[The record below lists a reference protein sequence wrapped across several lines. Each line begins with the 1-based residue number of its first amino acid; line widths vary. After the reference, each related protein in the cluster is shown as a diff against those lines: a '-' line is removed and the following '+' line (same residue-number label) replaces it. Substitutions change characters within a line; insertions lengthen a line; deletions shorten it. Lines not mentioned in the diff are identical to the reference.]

1 MGVGTLMSNVSVSF
15 WRGRVG
21 RKKKLSAK
29 EKKEIQKLVRQA
41 LELWRQV
48 VKKRAGRICEAP
60 GCNKKK
66 FLNAHHIESYTTNKG
81 LRFDPENGFCG
92 CPGHHK
98 FKWVSAHKSFCF
110 LYEILTTVRR
120 KSLEYLLA
128 NYKVK
133 IDITKEFLEG
143 VIRGLSRELR
153 VRGK

>member
-1 MGVGTLMSNVSVSF
+1 MDVGILISDVSASF
-15 WRGRVG
+15 WRERVD

-29 EKKEIQKLVRQA
+29 EKKEVQKLTRRA
-41 LELWRQV
+41 LDLWRLV
-48 VKKRAGRICEAP
+48 VKERAGRICEAP

-110 LYEILTTVRR
+110 LYEILISIRIR
-120 KSLEYLLA
+120 SLLYLLE
-128 NYKVK
+128 NYKIKVPV
-133 IDITKEFLEG
+133 TKEFLEQR
-143 VIRGLSRELR
+143 IRELGRELR
-153 VRGK
+153 ARGK